1 MGWHGTCN
9 SESKKKDVFV
19 TTAGLTKWRFI
30 MGLLSRMSD
39 IVQSNINA
47 LLDKAEDPEK
57 MIKHLILEMQ
67 DTLVEVR
74 SVAASVL
81 ADKKQI
87 ERRIDKLEVESVNWQ
102 NKAQIA
108 VKKDREDL
116 ARAALSEK
124 QRVAQTLDALYE
136 QLNEVKDAIDK
147 LQSDSSQLNDK
158 LLEAKAKQKT
168 LMIKQR
174 THTTRLKLRSSD
186 AYNKVDTAIV
196 KFDQYERR
204 IDDLEA
210 QVDAFDLVSEAKS
223 LDSELAELEAND
235 EIEKQLIELKKKV
248 A

>member
-1 MGWHGTCN
+1 
-9 SESKKKDVFV
+9 
-19 TTAGLTKWRFI
+19 

-74 SVAASVL
+74 SVAATVL

-87 ERRIDKLEVESVNWQ
+87 ERRISKLEIESANWQ

-108 VKKDREDL
+108 LQKEREDL
-116 ARAALSEK
+116 ARAALGEK
-124 QRVAQTLDALYE
+124 QRVDQALDSLHE
-136 QLNEVKDAIDK
+136 QLNEVQESINK

-168 LMIKQR
+168 LQIRQR
-174 THTTRLKLRSSD
+174 TQSSRLKLRQSD

-210 QVDAFDLVSEAKS
+210 QVDAFDLVSETKS
-223 LDSELAELEAND
+223 LNAELAELEASE
-235 EIEKQLIELKKKV
+235 EIEKQLAELRKKV

>member
-1 MGWHGTCN
+1 
-9 SESKKKDVFV
+9 
-19 TTAGLTKWRFI
+19 
-30 MGLLSRMSD
+30 MGLFTRMSD

-74 SVAASVL
+74 SVAATVL

-87 ERRIDKLEVESVNWQ
+87 ERRIHKLEIESTNWQ

-108 VKKDREDL
+108 LQKDREDL
-116 ARAALSEK
+116 ARAALGEK
-124 QRVAQTLDALYE
+124 QRVAQALDGLYE
-136 QLNEVKDAIDK
+136 QLNEAQEAIGK
-147 LQSDSSQLNDK
+147 LQNDSSQLNDK

-174 THTTRLKLRSSD
+174 TQSTRLKLRSSD

-210 QVDAFDLVSEAKS
+210 QVDAFDLVSETKS
-223 LDSELAELEAND
+223 LSAQFDELEAND
-235 EIEKQLIELKKKV
+235 EIEKQLTELRKKV

>member
-1 MGWHGTCN
+1 
-9 SESKKKDVFV
+9 
-19 TTAGLTKWRFI
+19 
-30 MGLLSRMSD
+30 MGLFTRMSD

-74 SVAASVL
+74 SVAATVL

-87 ERRIDKLEVESVNWQ
+87 ERRIHKLEIESTNWQ

-108 VKKDREDL
+108 LQKDREDL
-116 ARAALSEK
+116 ARAALGEK
-124 QRVAQTLDALYE
+124 QRVAQALDGLYE
-136 QLNEVKDAIDK
+136 QLNEVNEAIGK

-174 THTTRLKLRSSD
+174 TQSTRLKLRSSD
-186 AYNKVDTAIV
+186 AYSKVDTAIV

-210 QVDAFDLVSEAKS
+210 QVDAFDLVSETKS
-223 LDSELAELEAND
+223 LDAQLAELEAND
-235 EIEKQLIELKKKV
+235 EIEKQLTELRKKV

>member
-1 MGWHGTCN
+1 
-9 SESKKKDVFV
+9 
-19 TTAGLTKWRFI
+19 
-30 MGLLSRMSD
+30 MGLFTRMSD

-74 SVAASVL
+74 SVAATVL

-87 ERRIDKLEVESVNWQ
+87 ERRIDKLEIESTNWQ

-108 VKKDREDL
+108 LQKDREDL
-116 ARAALSEK
+116 ARAALGEK
-124 QRVAQTLDALYE
+124 QRVAQALDGLYE
-136 QLNEVKDAIDK
+136 QLNELKEAIGK

-174 THTTRLKLRSSD
+174 TQSTRLKLRSSD
-186 AYNKVDTAIV
+186 AYSKVDTAIV

-210 QVDAFDLVSEAKS
+210 QVDAFDLVSETKS
-223 LDSELAELEAND
+223 LDAELAELEAND
-235 EIEKQLIELKKKV
+235 EIEKQLTELRKKV

>member
-1 MGWHGTCN
+1 
-9 SESKKKDVFV
+9 
-19 TTAGLTKWRFI
+19 

-74 SVAASVL
+74 SVAATVL

-87 ERRIDKLEVESVNWQ
+87 ERRISKLEIESANWQ
-102 NKAQIA
+102 SKAQIA
-108 VKKDREDL
+108 LQKEREDL
-116 ARAALSEK
+116 ARAALGEK
-124 QRVAQTLDALYE
+124 QRVDQALDSLHE
-136 QLNEVKDAIDK
+136 QLNEVQESVNK

-158 LLEAKAKQKT
+158 LLEAKAKQKI
-168 LMIKQR
+168 LLIRQR
-174 THTTRLKLRSSD
+174 TQSSCLKLRHSD

-210 QVDAFDLVSEAKS
+210 QVDAFDLVSETKGLNA
-223 LDSELAELEAND
+223 ELAELEASE
-235 EIEKQLIELKKKV
+235 EIEKQLAELRKKV

>member
-1 MGWHGTCN
+1 
-9 SESKKKDVFV
+9 
-19 TTAGLTKWRFI
+19 

-74 SVAASVL
+74 SVAATVL

-87 ERRIDKLEVESVNWQ
+87 ERRISKLEIESANWQ
-102 NKAQIA
+102 SKAQIA
-108 VKKDREDL
+108 LQKEREDL
-116 ARAALSEK
+116 ARAALGEK
-124 QRVAQTLDALYE
+124 QRVDQALDSLHE
-136 QLNEVKDAIDK
+136 QLNEVQESVNK

-168 LMIKQR
+168 LLIRQR
-174 THTTRLKLRSSD
+174 TQSSRLKLRHSD

-210 QVDAFDLVSEAKS
+210 QVDAFDLVSETKGLNA
-223 LDSELAELEAND
+223 ELAELEASE
-235 EIEKQLIELKKKV
+235 EIEKQLAELRKKV

>member
-1 MGWHGTCN
+1 
-9 SESKKKDVFV
+9 
-19 TTAGLTKWRFI
+19 
-30 MGLLSRMSD
+30 MGLFTRMSD

-74 SVAASVL
+74 SVAATVL

-87 ERRIDKLEVESVNWQ
+87 ERRIDKLEIESTNWQ

-108 VKKDREDL
+108 LQKDREDL
-116 ARAALSEK
+116 ARAALGEK
-124 QRVAQTLDALYE
+124 QRVAQALDGLYE
-136 QLNEVKDAIDK
+136 QLNEVKEAIGK

-174 THTTRLKLRSSD
+174 TQSTRLKLRSSD
-186 AYNKVDTAIV
+186 AYSKVDTAIV

-210 QVDAFDLVSEAKS
+210 QVDAFDLVSETKS
-223 LDSELAELEAND
+223 LDAELAELEASD
-235 EIEKQLIELKKKV
+235 EIEKQLTELRKKV

>member
-1 MGWHGTCN
+1 
-9 SESKKKDVFV
+9 
-19 TTAGLTKWRFI
+19 

-74 SVAASVL
+74 SVAATVL
-81 ADKKQI
+81 ADKRQI
-87 ERRIDKLEVESVNWQ
+87 ERRISKLEIESANWQ
-102 NKAQIA
+102 SKAQIA
-108 VKKDREDL
+108 LQKEREDL
-116 ARAALSEK
+116 ARAALGEK
-124 QRVAQTLDALYE
+124 QRVDQALDSLHE
-136 QLNEVKDAIDK
+136 QLNEVQESVNK

-168 LMIKQR
+168 LLIRQR
-174 THTTRLKLRSSD
+174 TQSSRLKLRHSD

-210 QVDAFDLVSEAKS
+210 QVDAFDLVSETKS
-223 LDSELAELEAND
+223 LNAELAELEASE
-235 EIEKQLIELKKKV
+235 EIEKQLAELRKKV

>member
-1 MGWHGTCN
+1 
-9 SESKKKDVFV
+9 
-19 TTAGLTKWRFI
+19 
-30 MGLLSRMSD
+30 MGLFTRMSD

-74 SVAASVL
+74 SVAATVL

-87 ERRIDKLEVESVNWQ
+87 ERRIDKLEIESTNWQ

-108 VKKDREDL
+108 LQKDREDL
-116 ARAALSEK
+116 ARAALGEK
-124 QRVAQTLDALYE
+124 QRVAQALDGLYE
-136 QLNEVKDAIDK
+136 QLNELKEAIGK

-174 THTTRLKLRSSD
+174 TQSTRLKLRSSD
-186 AYNKVDTAIV
+186 AYSKVDTAIV

-210 QVDAFDLVSEAKS
+210 QVVAFDLVSETKS
-223 LDSELAELEAND
+223 LDAELAELEAND
-235 EIEKQLIELKKKV
+235 EIEKQLTELRNKV

>member
-1 MGWHGTCN
+1 
-9 SESKKKDVFV
+9 
-19 TTAGLTKWRFI
+19 

-74 SVAASVL
+74 SVAATVL

-87 ERRIDKLEVESVNWQ
+87 ERRISKLEIESANWQ

-108 VKKDREDL
+108 LQKEREDL
-116 ARAALSEK
+116 ARAALGEK
-124 QRVAQTLDALYE
+124 QRVDQALDSLHE
-136 QLNEVKDAIDK
+136 QLNEVQESINK

-168 LMIKQR
+168 LLIRQR
-174 THTTRLKLRSSD
+174 TQSSRLKLRQSD

-196 KFDQYERR
+196 KFEQYERR

-210 QVDAFDLVSEAKS
+210 QVDAFDLVSETKS
-223 LDSELAELEAND
+223 LNAELAELEASE
-235 EIEKQLIELKKKV
+235 EIEKQLAELRKKV

>member
-1 MGWHGTCN
+1 
-9 SESKKKDVFV
+9 
-19 TTAGLTKWRFI
+19 

-74 SVAASVL
+74 SVAATVL

-87 ERRIDKLEVESVNWQ
+87 ERRISKLEIESANWQ
-102 NKAQIA
+102 SKAQIA
-108 VKKDREDL
+108 LQKEREDL
-116 ARAALSEK
+116 ARAALGEK
-124 QRVAQTLDALYE
+124 QRVDQALDSLHE
-136 QLNEVKDAIDK
+136 QLNEVQESVNK

-168 LMIKQR
+168 LLIRQR
-174 THTTRLKLRSSD
+174 TQSSRLKLRHSD

-210 QVDAFDLVSEAKS
+210 QVDAFDLVSETKS
-223 LDSELAELEAND
+223 LNAELAELEASE
-235 EIEKQLIELKKKV
+235 EIEKQLAELRKKV

>member
-1 MGWHGTCN
+1 
-9 SESKKKDVFV
+9 
-19 TTAGLTKWRFI
+19 
-30 MGLLSRMSD
+30 MGLFTRMSD

-74 SVAASVL
+74 SVAATVL

-87 ERRIDKLEVESVNWQ
+87 ERRIDKLEIESTNWQ

-108 VKKDREDL
+108 LQKDREDL
-116 ARAALSEK
+116 ARAALGEK
-124 QRVAQTLDALYE
+124 QRVAQALDGLYE
-136 QLNEVKDAIDK
+136 QLNELKEAIGK

-174 THTTRLKLRSSD
+174 TQSTRLKLRSSD
-186 AYNKVDTAIV
+186 AYSKVDTAIV

-210 QVDAFDLVSEAKS
+210 QVDAFDLVSETKS
-223 LDSELAELEAND
+223 LDAELAELEAND
-235 EIEKQLIELKKKV
+235 EIEKQLTELRNKV

>member
-1 MGWHGTCN
+1 
-9 SESKKKDVFV
+9 
-19 TTAGLTKWRFI
+19 

-74 SVAASVL
+74 SVAATVL

-87 ERRIDKLEVESVNWQ
+87 ERRISKLEIESANWQ
-102 NKAQIA
+102 SKAQIA
-108 VKKDREDL
+108 LQKEREDL
-116 ARAALSEK
+116 ARAALGEK
-124 QRVAQTLDALYE
+124 QRVDQALDSLHE
-136 QLNEVKDAIDK
+136 QLNEVQESVNK

-168 LMIKQR
+168 LLTRQR
-174 THTTRLKLRSSD
+174 TQSSRLKLRQSD

-210 QVDAFDLVSEAKS
+210 QVDAFDLVSETKS
-223 LDSELAELEAND
+223 LNAELAELEASE
-235 EIEKQLIELKKKV
+235 EIEKQLAELRKKV

>member
-1 MGWHGTCN
+1 
-9 SESKKKDVFV
+9 
-19 TTAGLTKWRFI
+19 

-74 SVAASVL
+74 SVAATVL

-87 ERRIDKLEVESVNWQ
+87 ERRISKLEIESANWQ

-108 VKKDREDL
+108 LQKEREDL
-116 ARAALSEK
+116 ARAALGEK
-124 QRVAQTLDALYE
+124 QRVDQALDSLHE
-136 QLNEVKDAIDK
+136 QLNEVQESVNK

-168 LMIKQR
+168 LLIRQR
-174 THTTRLKLRSSD
+174 TQSSRLKLRHSD

-210 QVDAFDLVSEAKS
+210 QVDAFDLVSETKS
-223 LDSELAELEAND
+223 LSAELAELEASE
-235 EIEKQLIELKKKV
+235 EIEKQLAELRKKV

>member
-1 MGWHGTCN
+1 
-9 SESKKKDVFV
+9 
-19 TTAGLTKWRFI
+19 
-30 MGLLSRMSD
+30 MGLFTRMSD

-74 SVAASVL
+74 SVAATVL

-87 ERRIDKLEVESVNWQ
+87 ERRIDKLEIESTNWQ

-108 VKKDREDL
+108 LQKDREDL
-116 ARAALSEK
+116 ARAALGEK
-124 QRVAQTLDALYE
+124 QRVAQALDGLYE
-136 QLNEVKDAIDK
+136 QLNEVKEAIGK

-174 THTTRLKLRSSD
+174 TQCTRLKLRSSD
-186 AYNKVDTAIV
+186 AYSKVDTAIV

-210 QVDAFDLVSEAKS
+210 QVDAFDLVSETKR
-223 LDSELAELEAND
+223 LDAELAELEAND
-235 EIEKQLIELKKKV
+235 EIEKQLTELRKKV

>member
-1 MGWHGTCN
+1 
-9 SESKKKDVFV
+9 
-19 TTAGLTKWRFI
+19 

-74 SVAASVL
+74 SVAATVL
-81 ADKKQI
+81 ADKRQI
-87 ERRIDKLEVESVNWQ
+87 ERRISKLEIESANWQ

-108 VKKDREDL
+108 LQKEREDL
-116 ARAALSEK
+116 ARAALGEK
-124 QRVAQTLDALYE
+124 QRVDQALDSLHE
-136 QLNEVKDAIDK
+136 QLNEVQESVNK

-168 LMIKQR
+168 LLIRQR
-174 THTTRLKLRSSD
+174 TQSSRLKLRHSD

-210 QVDAFDLVSEAKS
+210 QVDAFDLVSETKS
-223 LDSELAELEAND
+223 LNAELAELEASE
-235 EIEKQLIELKKKV
+235 EIEKQLAELRKKV

>member
-1 MGWHGTCN
+1 
-9 SESKKKDVFV
+9 
-19 TTAGLTKWRFI
+19 

-74 SVAASVL
+74 SVAATVL

-87 ERRIDKLEVESVNWQ
+87 ERRISKLEIESANWQ

-108 VKKDREDL
+108 LQKEREDL
-116 ARAALSEK
+116 ARAALGEK
-124 QRVAQTLDALYE
+124 QRVDQALDSLHE
-136 QLNEVKDAIDK
+136 QLNEVQESINK

-168 LMIKQR
+168 LLIRQR
-174 THTTRLKLRSSD
+174 TQSSRLKLRQSD

-210 QVDAFDLVSEAKS
+210 QVDAFDLVSETKS
-223 LDSELAELEAND
+223 LNAELAELEASE
-235 EIEKQLIELKKKV
+235 EIEKQLAELRKKV

>member
-1 MGWHGTCN
+1 
-9 SESKKKDVFV
+9 
-19 TTAGLTKWRFI
+19 
-30 MGLLSRMSD
+30 MGLFTRMSD

-74 SVAASVL
+74 SVAATVL

-87 ERRIDKLEVESVNWQ
+87 ERRIDKLEIESTNWQ

-108 VKKDREDL
+108 LQKDREDL
-116 ARAALSEK
+116 ARAALGEK
-124 QRVAQTLDALYE
+124 QRVAQALDGLYE
-136 QLNEVKDAIDK
+136 QLNEVKEAIGK

-174 THTTRLKLRSSD
+174 TQSTRLKLRSSD
-186 AYNKVDTAIV
+186 AYSKVDTAIV

-210 QVDAFDLVSEAKS
+210 QVDAFDLVRETKS
-223 LDSELAELEAND
+223 LDAELAELEAND
-235 EIEKQLIELKKKV
+235 EIEKQLTELRKKV

>member
-1 MGWHGTCN
+1 
-9 SESKKKDVFV
+9 
-19 TTAGLTKWRFI
+19 

-74 SVAASVL
+74 SVAATVL

-87 ERRIDKLEVESVNWQ
+87 ERRISKLEIESANWQ

-108 VKKDREDL
+108 LQKEREDL
-116 ARAALSEK
+116 ARAALGEK
-124 QRVAQTLDALYE
+124 QRVDQALDSLHE
-136 QLNEVKDAIDK
+136 QLNEVQESVNK
-147 LQSDSSQLNDK
+147 LQNDSSQLNDK

-168 LMIKQR
+168 LLIRQR
-174 THTTRLKLRSSD
+174 TQSSRLKLRHSD

-210 QVDAFDLVSEAKS
+210 QVDAFDLVSETKS
-223 LDSELAELEAND
+223 LNAELAELEVSE
-235 EIEKQLIELKKKV
+235 EIEMQLAELRKKV

>member
-1 MGWHGTCN
+1 
-9 SESKKKDVFV
+9 
-19 TTAGLTKWRFI
+19 
-30 MGLLSRMSD
+30 MGLFTRMSD

-74 SVAASVL
+74 SVAATVL

-87 ERRIDKLEVESVNWQ
+87 ERRIDKLEIESTNWQ

-108 VKKDREDL
+108 LQKDREDL
-116 ARAALSEK
+116 ARAALGEK
-124 QRVAQTLDALYE
+124 QRVAQALDGLYE
-136 QLNEVKDAIDK
+136 QLNEVKEAIGK

-174 THTTRLKLRSSD
+174 TQSTRLKLRSSD
-186 AYNKVDTAIV
+186 AYSKVDTAIV

-210 QVDAFDLVSEAKS
+210 QVDAFDLVSETKS
-223 LDSELAELEAND
+223 LDAELAELEAND
-235 EIEKQLIELKKKV
+235 EIEKQLTELRNKV

>member
-1 MGWHGTCN
+1 
-9 SESKKKDVFV
+9 
-19 TTAGLTKWRFI
+19 

-74 SVAASVL
+74 SVAATVL

-87 ERRIDKLEVESVNWQ
+87 ERRISKLEIESANWQ
-102 NKAQIA
+102 SKAQIA
-108 VKKDREDL
+108 LQKEREDL
-116 ARAALSEK
+116 ARAALGEK
-124 QRVAQTLDALYE
+124 QRVDQALDSLHE
-136 QLNEVKDAIDK
+136 QLNEVQESVNK

-168 LMIKQR
+168 LLIRQR
-174 THTTRLKLRSSD
+174 TQSSRLKLRYSD

-210 QVDAFDLVSEAKS
+210 QVDAFDLVSETKS
-223 LDSELAELEAND
+223 LNAELAELEVSE
-235 EIEKQLIELKKKV
+235 EIEMQLAELRKKV

>member
-1 MGWHGTCN
+1 
-9 SESKKKDVFV
+9 
-19 TTAGLTKWRFI
+19 

-74 SVAASVL
+74 SVAATVL
-81 ADKKQI
+81 ADRKQI
-87 ERRIDKLEVESVNWQ
+87 ERRISKLEIESANWQ

-108 VKKDREDL
+108 LQKEREDL
-116 ARAALSEK
+116 ARAALGEK
-124 QRVAQTLDALYE
+124 QRVDQALDSLHE
-136 QLNEVKDAIDK
+136 QLNEVQESINK

-158 LLEAKAKQKT
+158 LIEAKAKQKT
-168 LMIKQR
+168 LLIRQR
-174 THTTRLKLRSSD
+174 TQSSRLKLRHSD

-210 QVDAFDLVSEAKS
+210 QVDAFDLVSETKS
-223 LDSELAELEAND
+223 LNAELAELEASE
-235 EIEKQLIELKKKV
+235 EIEKQLAELRKKV

>member
-1 MGWHGTCN
+1 
-9 SESKKKDVFV
+9 
-19 TTAGLTKWRFI
+19 

-74 SVAASVL
+74 SVAATVL

-87 ERRIDKLEVESVNWQ
+87 ERRISKLEIESANWQ

-108 VKKDREDL
+108 LQKEREDL
-116 ARAALSEK
+116 ARAALGEK
-124 QRVAQTLDALYE
+124 QRVDQALDSLHE
-136 QLNEVKDAIDK
+136 QLNEVQESVNK

-168 LMIKQR
+168 LLIRQR
-174 THTTRLKLRSSD
+174 TQSSRLKLRHSD

-210 QVDAFDLVSEAKS
+210 QVDAFDLVSETKS
-223 LDSELAELEAND
+223 LNAELAELEASE
-235 EIEKQLIELKKKV
+235 EIEKQLAELRKKV

>member
-1 MGWHGTCN
+1 
-9 SESKKKDVFV
+9 
-19 TTAGLTKWRFI
+19 

-74 SVAASVL
+74 SVTATVL

-87 ERRIDKLEVESVNWQ
+87 ERRISKLEIESANWQ
-102 NKAQIA
+102 SKAQIA
-108 VKKDREDL
+108 LQKEREDL
-116 ARAALSEK
+116 ARAALGEK
-124 QRVAQTLDALYE
+124 QRVDQALDSLHE
-136 QLNEVKDAIDK
+136 QLNEVQESVNK

-168 LMIKQR
+168 LLIRQR
-174 THTTRLKLRSSD
+174 TQSSRLKLRYSD

-210 QVDAFDLVSEAKS
+210 QVDAFDLVSETKS
-223 LDSELAELEAND
+223 LNAELAELEVSE
-235 EIEKQLIELKKKV
+235 EIEMQLAELRKKV